1 MSNEKEEEYTDEDLF
16 FSDEEYSDDPE
27 VEDETVV
34 NDIDHWN
41 YRMFTGEDGFVTVG
55 IVYYDKD
62 SNPIAWNEA
71 ELTPGGES
79 VEELIGCLK
88 LMMEATNKPI
98 FTPPKENQ

>member
-1 MSNEKEEEYTDEDLF
+1 MSKENHDNNYDDEDLF
-16 FSDEEYSDDPE
+16 FNDEEFEDDIK
-27 VEDETVV
+27 DDSIV

-41 YRMFTGEDGFVTVG
+41 YRMFLGEDGFVTVG

-71 ELTPGGES
+71 ELTPGGDS

-88 LMMEATNKPI
+88 AMMDSTAKPI
-98 FTPPKENQ
+98 FVPPKEIP